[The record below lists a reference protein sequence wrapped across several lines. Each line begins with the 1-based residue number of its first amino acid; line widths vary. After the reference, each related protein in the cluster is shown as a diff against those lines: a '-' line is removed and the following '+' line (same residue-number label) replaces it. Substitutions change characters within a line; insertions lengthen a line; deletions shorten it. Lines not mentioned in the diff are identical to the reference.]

1 MHFWVTNQLALAIT
15 SIEHFVYYNGVRS
28 KRVFLTISN
37 ECPAHLVVVFR
48 SNSASCPDRIHP
60 FQQNHSPC
68 FSGLRPPTTIMVV
81 LITATED
88 MDAGVLCLPNF
99 HEGCQGQRAARA
111 RSKKST
117 VHDFY
122 VSPLQRGEAIHTH
135 IDNSVL
141 FLRRNLQTIQP
152 KDELLLKI
160 FCKWQ
165 TGSCQTASV
174 LVPSCSHQNFLAS
187 QARNHLDIPTQI
199 SQTSSSFFPPTAKA
213 VLLETKKTDSS
224 RQFCRDA
231 GLLIRSLEPSLPPYY
246 HQHPD

>member
-1 MHFWVTNQLALAIT
+1 MHVWVTNQLALATT

-37 ECPAHLVVVFR
+37 ECPGHLVVVFR

-88 MDAGVLCLPNF
+88 MDAGVLCLPKF

-111 RSKKST
+111 RSKNIYCIWFLCKPST
-117 VHDFY
+117 KRRSNSYPHWQQCV
-122 VSPLQRGEAIHTH
+122 VPLK
-135 IDNSVL
+135 
-141 FLRRNLQTIQP
+141 NLQTIQP

-160 FCKWQ
+160 LCKWQ

-187 QARNHLDIPTQI
+187 FGYTNANI
-199 SQTSSSFFPPTAKA
+199 SN
-213 VLLETKKTDSS
+213 
-224 RQFCRDA
+224 
-231 GLLIRSLEPSLPPYY
+231 
-246 HQHPD
+246 